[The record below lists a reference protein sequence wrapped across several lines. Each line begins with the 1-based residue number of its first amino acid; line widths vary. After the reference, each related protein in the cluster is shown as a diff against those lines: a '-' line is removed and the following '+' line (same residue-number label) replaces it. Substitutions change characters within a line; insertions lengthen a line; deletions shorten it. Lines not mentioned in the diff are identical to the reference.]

1 MPSIV
6 DGTVES
12 GGGSTRRVASDR
24 SERIDRGMVIAAI
37 VQAIPW
43 FVWAAPLVLLFGF
56 LALAVWF
63 QRGALGDFVGGV
75 LFWFSRLLIVG
86 GVVLGLIGAWKCYKL
101 YHAFMLDAA
110 VRRTVRAGV
119 QKAVAGARNAELK
132 NDQLQEKIDLEKQ
145 LPFILKWAV
154 ENGYPVEYGKDGL
167 KIAHQLPG
175 VRVSE
180 AAALQLGVGGASALP
195 GPSDLPT
202 SVLYE
207 DVRGLVPAG
216 HILVGV
222 GRAGRVETKEKAVG
236 ACLWIVGLSG
246 TGKTS
251 TTVLRVEERAT
262 DGHGFLG
269 IDPHWFKDD
278 SLYHAICETLDGK
291 RGPYAR
297 RFLRP
302 MACTPA
308 QQKEVLQFFLDEFN
322 GRKGG
327 RIPKPWRK
335 ITLLVDEVGALMD
348 PTTEEEEEIKDMLPT
363 IARICG
369 QEARNFHMGGI
380 FISQQATGLAWLRK
394 MALMVIVHQLLMQ
407 NEKELAVNGEK
418 AVAKD
423 METWPIGRTHVYGVG
438 FSKSGPLTV
447 QQPYFARTAAVD
459 GDFTDS
465 SNDSPVVEVGAQE
478 QEGESPSPVPAL
490 SGDLR
495 KVYDAC
501 QQLLNQ
507 GQRVSARNVEA
518 LTEIDKDKAN
528 GLLNRLADMGYIER
542 RKAV

>member
-6 DGTVES
+6 DGTVERNE
-12 GGGSTRRVASDR
+12 RRLSPDR
-24 SERIDRGMVIAAI
+24 SERLDRGMAIAAI
-37 VQAIPW
+37 LQAIPL
-43 FVWAAPLVLLFGF
+43 FVWAAPLVLIFGF
-56 LALAVWF
+56 LALVLF
-63 QRGALGDFVGGV
+63 YERGNLEDFTGGV
-75 LFWFSRLLIVG
+75 LLWLSRLLIAG
-86 GVVLGLIGAWKCYKL
+86 GVVFLLTAVWKCYKL
-101 YHAFMLDAA
+101 YHAFMLDATN
-110 VRRTVRAGV
+110 RRVARAGA
-119 QKAVAGARNAELK
+119 QKALAAAQAQELK
-132 NDQLQEKIDLEKQ
+132 NEQLRVKIDLERQ
-145 LPFILKWAV
+145 LPFVLKWAV
-154 ENGYPVEYGKDGL
+154 ENGYPVKYGKDGL
-167 KIAHQLPG
+167 EIAHQLPG

-180 AAALQLGVGGASALP
+180 AGALQLGAGAAGALP

-251 TTVLRVEERAT
+251 TTVLRVEERAS

-278 SLYHAICETLDGK
+278 SLFHAICETLDGQP
-291 RGPYAR
+291 GPYAK
-297 RFLRP
+297 RFLKP

-308 QQKEVLQFFLDEFN
+308 QQKEVLQYFLAEFN
-322 GRKGG
+322 GRKSG

-348 PTTEEEEEIKDMLPT
+348 PTTEEEEEIKEMLPT

-369 QEARNFHMGGI
+369 QEARNFNMGGI

-407 NEKELAVNGEK
+407 NEKELAVNGDK

-423 METWPIGRTHVYGVG
+423 MESWPIGRTYVYGVG

-447 QQPYFARTAAVD
+447 QQPYFTRSYAID
-459 GDFTDS
+459 GDFTSEGVGSLVDAAELLPVESES
-465 SNDSPVVEVGAQE
+465 SGASSVLPVDE
-478 QEGESPSPVPAL
+478 
-490 SGDLR
+490 DLR
-495 KVYDAC
+495 EALEAYQRGVRGPRAMQRALGCTYYRAC
-501 QQLLNQ
+501 QLCTEL
-507 GQRVSARNVEA
+507 VE
-518 LTEIDKDKAN
+518 K
-528 GLLNRLADMGYIER
+528 GLIEAD
-542 RKAV
+542 